1 MEFKNYYEILGVD
14 KNATTDEIKKA
25 YRKLAKQYHP
35 DKNPGNKEAEEKFK
49 EITEANEV
57 LSNTEKRQKYDNLSS
72 NYNAYQ
78 STGGGN
84 ADDWFRNFTQSQQ
97 GREYQSTGDFED
109 IFSNLG
115 AQGGGGGFGG
125 FSDFFQAFMGGGSGA
140 GFTSSRRAQRS
151 RGRKG
156 SDYEATM
163 NITLEE
169 AFNGSER
176 QFTIDGRTIRIKI
189 TPGMKDGQKLRLK
202 NQGAPAPG
210 AGEKGDLYLT
220 LHITKHP
227 VFERDGDN
235 LNMTAKVDLYTII
248 LGGKESIRT
257 IDGKVVNVSIPAGSQ
272 PGTTLRLKGLGMK
285 NYNNPSE
292 RGDLLVKI
300 GVNIPQN
307 LSDEE
312 KKLFTRLS
320 ELRR

>member
-14 KNATTDEIKKA
+14 KKATTDEIKKA

-57 LSNTEKRQKYDNLSS
+57 LSNQEKRQKYDNLAN

-78 STGGGN
+78 HTGGGGTT
-84 ADDWFRNFTQSQQ
+84 DDWFRNFASSEQ
-97 GREYQSTGDFED
+97 GREYQFTGNFDD
-109 IFSNLG
+109 IFSGLG
-115 AQGGGGGFGG
+115 GQGGGGG
-125 FSDFFQAFMGGGSGA
+125 FSDFFQAFMGGGGGG
-140 GFTSSRRAQRS
+140 GFTSARRGGTTRARS
-151 RGRKG
+151 RKG
-156 SDYEATM
+156 QDYEATM

-202 NQGAPAPG
+202 NQGAQGPG
-210 AGEKGDLYLT
+210 GGEKGDLYLT
-220 LHITKHP
+220 IHVEKHHA
-227 VFERDGDN
+227 FERDGSN
-235 LNMTAKVDLYTII
+235 LKMDAKVDLYTVV
-248 LGGKESIRT
+248 LGGKKSIRT
-257 IDGKVVNVSIPAGSQ
+257 IDGKVVNVSIPAGSE

-285 NYNNPSE
+285 KFENPSE

-300 GVNIPQN
+300 GVTIPTN

-312 KKLFTRLS
+312 KKLFTRLA
-320 ELRR
+320 ELRK